1 MFVYHCIWS
10 LGHAT
15 DYLFPDCQSF
25 TLANSFSSRFSKFP
39 TSSIHVLLL
48 YLDLAISYKN
58 NSVSRQSLTR
68 QRLAAIVNELIWQSI
83 CLRTCF
89 CQVIVLAIWNFF
101 CIKNKE
107 SIQLIQLMLSNYAD
121 KQAKSSL
128 NNMTFEKSYQQNS
141 LHQGALRSSAYL
153 SSQSVKELLEC
164 RIWILNISRCPG
176 HSKAIK

>member
-25 TLANSFSSRFSKFP
+25 PLANSFSPRFSKFP

-48 YLDLAISYKN
+48 YLDLAISYTN

-83 CLRTCF
+83 CLGTCF

-101 CIKNKE
+101 ALKTRNPSNSSNSCYPTMQTSKQKVPWITWPLRNPINRTPCIKE
-107 SIQLIQLMLSNYAD
+107 LC
-121 KQAKSSL
+121 
-128 NNMTFEKSYQQNS
+128 
-141 LHQGALRSSAYL
+141 AL
-153 SSQSVKELLEC
+153 QP
-164 RIWILNISRCPG
+164 I
-176 HSKAIK
+176 